1 MKQQNHRSE
10 KSRWFIVFLLFCAV
24 LLAFFARMNISLA
37 LPFISGEYAWAL
49 SEKGI
54 KGGLLLGTFVLSY
67 GLSNIFLSP
76 LADILGSKRCLL
88 VSVILWSVSTS
99 LGAIFGSIYLLFL
112 ASRVLLGVAQGILFP
127 IASKITHNWFPFR
140 ERSRANAVYQS
151 GSQVAN
157 LLAPLL
163 LVPLIMV
170 TSWKVMFHF
179 VALGGFIICLPLA
192 LYLKETPSSL
202 REVSPV
208 NISVTFLELKK
219 VIKNRSF
226 RLLTIAFSMINIV
239 WWGLS
244 LWLPTYLIE
253 ARGFTIKEMAL
264 GAALPYLGG
273 IVGMFGGSWMG
284 DRTGRRVSL
293 IILGF
298 LAAAFLFS
306 VILLVHSKIV
316 LLVILTIIMFFL
328 ASIPPNTYTLAQ
340 LMIPSRVMSTGTGLI
355 NGLGNTVG
363 VLGPIIMGLLIAW
376 SGNYDVALSSLI
388 IFLGLGIFSLL
399 SLVKEEKLKAK
410 SRKIKTPG

>member
-1 MKQQNHRSE
+1 MKEQNYCPE
-10 KSRWFIVFLLFCAV
+10 KSRWFIVFLLFFAV
-24 LLAFFARMNISLA
+24 LLAFFARMNVSLA

-54 KGGLLLGTFVLSY
+54 KGGLLLGAFVLSY
-67 GLSNIFLSP
+67 GLSNIFLGP
-76 LADILGSKRCLL
+76 LADILGSKKCLL
-88 VSVILWSVSTS
+88 ASVILWSVSTS

-151 GSQVAN
+151 GSEVAN

-170 TSWKVMFHF
+170 TSWRVMFHF
-179 VALGGFIICLPLA
+179 VALGGFVICLPLA
-192 LYLKETPSSL
+192 LYLKETPSS

-226 RLLTIAFSMINIV
+226 RLLTVAFSMINIV

-264 GAALPYLGG
+264 GVALPYLGG

-293 IILGF
+293 TILGF

-328 ASIPPNTYTLAQ
+328 ASIPPNVYTLAQ

-355 NGLGNTVG
+355 NGLGNAVG

-376 SGNYDVALSSLI
+376 SGNYNVALSSLM

-399 SLVKEEKLKAK
+399 SLAKEEKLQVKN
-410 SRKIKTPG
+410 RGMKTPD